1 MQKNVTNIVIAGL
14 GGQGVLTA
22 SDIVADV
29 AFAAGLDVK
38 KSEVHGMSQRGGSV
52 SSEVRFGKRVF
63 SPMVA
68 RGEADFLVVTSS
80 DQVPVNEAVL
90 AKDGVLIEESQV
102 DASKLTTKKAMN
114 VALLG
119 MLSRHLEFSTEAWLA
134 SIRRNFPENLY
145 EGNEKAFL
153 LGRNESVAIL
163 SS

>member
-1 MQKNVTNIVIAGL
+1 MQNHVTNIVIAGL

-52 SSEVRFGKRVF
+52 ASDVRFGAQVF
-63 SPMVA
+63 SPMVP
-68 RGEADFLVVTSS
+68 RGEADFLVVTST

-90 AKDGVLIEESQV
+90 SSNGVLIEESQV
-102 DASKLTTKKAMN
+102 DANKLASKKSIN

-119 MLSRHLEFSTEAWLA
+119 MLSRHLEFPPEAWLA
-134 SIRRNFPENLY
+134 AIRRNFPEKLY

-153 LGRNESVAIL
+153 LGRNEGS
-163 SS
+163 

>member
-1 MQKNVTNIVIAGL
+1 MSNAASVTNIVIAGL

-29 AFAAGLDVK
+29 AFHAGLEVK

-52 SSEVRFGKRVF
+52 ASDVRFGAKVF

-80 DQVPVNEAVL
+80 DQVPVNEGVL
-90 AKDGVLIEESQV
+90 TKNGVLIEEAMI
-102 DASKLTTKKAMN
+102 DASKLSTKKAIN

-119 MLSRHLEFSTEAWLA
+119 MLSKHLPFTEEQWMAALE
-134 SIRRNFPENLY
+134 RNFSEKLH
-145 EGNEKAFL
+145 EGNRAAFA
-153 LGRNESVAIL
+153 LGRNGGK
-163 SS
+163 

>member
-1 MQKNVTNIVIAGL
+1 MQNSVTNIVIAGL

-29 AFAAGLDVK
+29 AFAAGFDVK

-52 SSEVRFGKRVF
+52 ASEVRFGQQVF

-68 RGEADFLVVTSS
+68 RGEANFLVVTSS

-90 AKDGVLIEESQV
+90 SKNGVLIEESQI
-102 DASKLTTKKAMN
+102 DASKLVTKKAVN

-119 MLSRHLEFSTEAWLA
+119 KLSRHLEFTQEAWLEA
-134 SIRRNFPENLY
+134 IRRNFPEALY
-145 EGNEKAFL
+145 EGNEKAFF
-153 LGRNESVAIL
+153 LGRNEGA
-163 SS
+163 